1 MGIETLKAI
10 EDDPELALVGQTDLG
25 DDLESAIRQTEAD
38 AVEEKVKPSLSVTI
52 PSTGIPSCREFAW
65 PVKRS
70 WT

>member
-38 AVEEKVKPSLSVTI
+38 AVVDFTTASTAFSNCKALSLI
-52 PSTGIPSCREFAW
+52 HI
-65 PVKRS
+65 
-70 WT
+70 

>member
-38 AVEEKVKPSLSVTI
+38 AVVATLAAHHRPARIVGELVAG
-52 PSTGIPSCREFAW
+52 TGRVHLEGEN
-65 PVKRS
+65 R
-70 WT
+70 

>member
-38 AVEEKVKPSLSVTI
+38 AGVDFTTASAAFSNCKAIIQSS
-52 PSTGIPSCREFAW
+52 SR
-65 PVKRS
+65 PVI
-70 WT
+70 